1 MRMIL
6 GLDEPTSGSVTV
18 NGRAPRAH
26 AAPLH
31 EVGGMLD
38 PRAVHPSRSAYHHL
52 LALAQTTGIR
62 RSRVDEV
69 INAVGLRS
77 VAGRPAGKFSLGM
90 AQRLGIAAALLGDP
104 ATVVLDE
111 PVNGL
116 DVEGIRWMRGMLTEL
131 AAQGKTVFVSSHLM
145 SEIAQTATRLI
156 VIGKGRLIADTS
168 VAEFIASAA
177 PASVRVRSSDQ
188 RGLATLLRSP
198 DVTVSFADDGALL
211 VSGLLAERIGAIA
224 AAAGIAVAELSTV
237 ETSLEDA
244 FVDLTKDAVEY
255 RAVYFRGGKMSTL
268 QVTQA
273 RVMKS
278 EWTKLRTQPGALWSL
293 LSAVILV
300 VAFGILYSL
309 LRVARPP
316 HGAAAAASFDPTSV
330 SLAGV
335 QLAQVAAGV
344 LGVLL
349 ITSEYATGL
358 IRTTLAAVP
367 RRLPTLWGKAAVV
380 TGAVVAVSVP
390 AAVAVFLAGQAILGR
405 QHLSVSLGAPGVA
418 RAVIGGALYLAVAA
432 LLGLALGAL
441 LRSTAGGIAALF
453 GLLFAVPILVGF
465 LPGSLSDEIGKYL
478 PGTAGLAVTSVHPDP
493 ATSLAPWTGFGVF
506 CAYALVLLGV
516 AAVRMRRGDA

>member
-1 MRMIL
+1 MIEIHELTKRYGPTTAVSDLTFTVRPGTVTGFLGPNGAGKSTTMRMIL

-18 NGRAPRAH
+18 NGRPPRAH

-69 INAVGLRS
+69 IDAVGLRS

-116 DVEGIRWMRGMLTEL
+116 DVEGIRWMRGMLLEL

-168 VAEFIASAA
+168 VADFIAAAA

-188 RGLATLLRSP
+188 RALAGLLRAP

-211 VSGLLAERIGAIA
+211 VSGLAAERIGAIA
-224 AAAGIAVAELSTV
+224 AGAGIAVAELSTV

-255 RAVYFRGGKMSTL
+255 RA
-268 QVTQA
+268 
-273 RVMKS
+273 
-278 EWTKLRTQPGALWSL
+278 
-293 LSAVILV
+293 
-300 VAFGILYSL
+300 
-309 LRVARPP
+309 
-316 HGAAAAASFDPTSV
+316 ASF
-330 SLAGV
+330 
-335 QLAQVAAGV
+335 
-344 LGVLL
+344 
-349 ITSEYATGL
+349 EEE
-358 IRTTLAAVP
+358 
-367 RRLPTLWGKAAVV
+367 K
-380 TGAVVAVSVP
+380 
-390 AAVAVFLAGQAILGR
+390 
-405 QHLSVSLGAPGVA
+405 
-418 RAVIGGALYLAVAA
+418 
-432 LLGLALGAL
+432 
-441 LRSTAGGIAALF
+441 
-453 GLLFAVPILVGF
+453 
-465 LPGSLSDEIGKYL
+465 
-478 PGTAGLAVTSVHPDP
+478 
-493 ATSLAPWTGFGVF
+493 
-506 CAYALVLLGV
+506 
-516 AAVRMRRGDA
+516 